1 MTQIIDSETQTA
13 AASGYD
19 PAVIEPRWQQAWRDA
34 NAFQTPPEPVE
45 GARDVHVLNS
55 HPFTSGAA
63 HMGHVRSY
71 SIGDAHARF
80 CRARGDSVLYSLGFD
95 AFGLPAELGAIEH
108 SMAPREWVDTCAARM
123 REQFDGLGFS
133 FDWSRTFM
141 SCDEDIYRW
150 SQWLFLVLLEGGFIY
165 ERQGSIDWCESCN
178 TVLARVQAEGGQC
191 WRCHGPVRL
200 VRRSQW
206 YVRGSAYAEENDR
219 RLADLTAW
227 NKGAIGAQRS
237 VLGRVDGIELDAKTV
252 DGLALTLF
260 TPHAASAEEAE
271 FALLSPNH
279 PDIERWTAA
288 PGVRSKLEGLRD
300 AGWQRDDRKLQEVT
314 VVETSLSVFAPGI
327 SRPLPVLIS
336 SSVDA
341 RFGPTAA
348 LGIPS
353 VDRTDKAIL
362 EQLASAAATPHD
374 DRGTLRH
381 ASVWRGPK
389 ATLATRPAQRF
400 RTGDFPISRQRAW
413 GTPIP
418 IVHCDACGT
427 VPVPLDQLPVRLP
440 DDLVVS
446 AEGNALLERPDFL
459 ECECPSCGGP
469 ARRETDTLDCHFD
482 ACSQQYPLPAPTA
495 DRADALLTHPELQR
509 WVPVECYINGADTG
523 NFVLDQRTTSKMLR
537 DLGHFTWLPDGECYR
552 TTFTHE
558 MVQLDGR
565 KMSKH
570 LGNTVTPY
578 EIVERYGADALRLA
592 TLHAAAPA
600 KAFTWD
606 DSLLTYS
613 TSFLR
618 RLWAYAE
625 PRLSAGSGPAE
636 LDLSDGLRRKLAGW
650 CDTAVTKVTE
660 NYARLDMHRATRNV
674 ISLLER
680 IEDFEARVVARREPT
695 ASDREAIVYA
705 LRVLLQ
711 LLTPVAP
718 HIAQELWARSG
729 SEGFVADAGWPV
741 PVAA

>member
-1 MTQIIDSETQTA
+1 MRVRVPSGASSVGNHGLTQITELLQTE
-13 AASGYD
+13 GYD
-19 PAVIEPRWQQAWRDA
+19 PRAIEPKWQQAWRSA
-34 NAFQTPPEPVE
+34 NAFQTPAAPVE
-45 GARDVHVLNS
+45 GREDVHVLNS
-55 HPFTSGAA
+55 HPFTSGSA

-80 CRARGDSVLYSLGFD
+80 RRARGDSVLYSLGFD
-95 AFGLPAELGAIEH
+95 AFGLPAELSAIEH
-108 SMAPREWVDTCAARM
+108 DVTPREWVDTCAAQM
-123 REQFDGLGFS
+123 RAQFDAMGFS

-165 ERQGSIDWCESCN
+165 EREGSVDWCESCN
-178 TVLARVQAEGGQC
+178 TVLARQQAEGGQC

-206 YVRGSAYAEENDR
+206 YVRGRAYAEENDR
-219 RLADLTAW
+219 RLGELTGW

-237 VLGRVDGIELDAKTV
+237 VLGRVDGVELDAKTL

-260 TPHAASAEEAE
+260 TPHAGAVEAAE

-279 PDIERWTAA
+279 PEIDRWTTA
-288 PGVRSKLEGLRD
+288 PEVREQLEGLRD
-300 AGWQRDDRKLQEVT
+300 AGWQRDDRKLEEVA
-314 VVETSLSVFAPGI
+314 VVQTSHLVFAPGLT
-327 SRPLPVLIS
+327 RPLPVLIS
-336 SSVDA
+336 PSVDA
-341 RFGPTAA
+341 RFGPTAV

-353 VDRTDKAIL
+353 VDRTDKAIFA
-362 EQLASAAATPHD
+362 QLGSSAG
-374 DRGTLRH
+374 RGALRH
-381 ASVWRGPK
+381 GGTWRGSK
-389 ATLATRPAQRF
+389 QVLATRPAKRF
-400 RTGDFPISRQRAW
+400 RAADFPISRQRAW

-418 IVHCDACGT
+418 IVHCESCGT

-446 AEGNALLERPDFL
+446 AEGNALLDRPDFL
-459 ECECPSCGGP
+459 ECACPRCDGP

-495 DRADALLTHPELQR
+495 DRGDALLTHPELQR

-570 LGNTVTPY
+570 LGNTVIPH
-578 EIVERYGADALRLA
+578 EIVERFGADTLRLA
-592 TLHAAAPA
+592 MLHAAAPA

-606 DSLLTYS
+606 ESLLTYS
-613 TSFLR
+613 SGFLR
-618 RLWAYAE
+618 RLWTYAE
-625 PRLSAGSGPAE
+625 PRLSAAPSAPRE
-636 LDLSDGLRRKLAGW
+636 LDLEDGLRRRLAGW
-650 CDTAVTKVTE
+650 CDTAVAKITE
-660 NYARLDMHRATRNV
+660 NYERLDMHRAARNLV
-674 ISLLER
+674 TLFER
-680 IEDFEARVVARREPT
+680 IEDFEARVTARREPT
-695 ASDREAIVYA
+695 AEDREAVVYA
-705 LRVLLQ
+705 LC
-711 LLTPVAP
+711 
-718 HIAQELWARSG
+718 
-729 SEGFVADAGWPV
+729 
-741 PVAA
+741 

>member
-1 MTQIIDSETQTA
+1 MA
-13 AASGYD
+13 G
-19 PAVIEPRWQQAWRDA
+19 R
-34 NAFQTPPEPVE
+34 
-45 GARDVHVLNS
+45 RDVHVLNS

-80 CRARGDSVLYSLGFD
+80 RRARGDSVLYSLGFD
-95 AFGLPAELGAIEH
+95 AFGLPAELGALEH
-108 SMAPREWVDTCAARM
+108 GLPPREWVDTCAARM
-123 REQFDGLGFS
+123 REQFDALGFS

-165 ERQGSIDWCESCN
+165 EREGSIDWCESCT
-178 TVLARVQAEGGQC
+178 TVLARAQAEGGQC
-191 WRCHGPVRL
+191 WRCHGPVQL

-219 RLADLTAW
+219 RLTELTAW

-237 VLGRVDGIELDAKTV
+237 VLGRVDGVELDAKTL

-260 TPHAASAEEAE
+260 TPHAGAAATAE

-279 PDIERWTAA
+279 PEIARWTAA
-288 PGVRSKLEGLRD
+288 PGVREQLEGLRD
-300 AGWQRDDRKLQEVT
+300 AGWQRDDRKLEEVA
-314 VVETSLSVFAPGI
+314 VVETSLSVFAGGI

-336 SSVDA
+336 PSVDA
-341 RFGPTAA
+341 RFGPTAV
-348 LGIPS
+348 LGVPS
-353 VDRTDKAIL
+353 ADRTDKAIL
-362 EQLASAAATPHD
+362 EQLANAAAA
-374 DRGTLRH
+374 RGALRH
-381 ASVWRGPK
+381 TGVWRGKETP
-389 ATLATRPAQRF
+389 LVTRPAKRF
-400 RTGDFPISRQRAW
+400 RAADFPISRQRAW

-427 VPVPLDQLPVRLP
+427 VPLRLDQLPVRLP
-440 DDLVVS
+440 DDLTVS

-459 ECECPSCGGP
+459 ETECPACGGP

-482 ACSQQYPLPAPTA
+482 AGSQQYPLPAPTA
-495 DRADALLTHPELQR
+495 DRGASLLTHPELQR

-523 NFVLDQRTTSKMLR
+523 NFVLDQRTISKMLR
-537 DLGHFTWLPDGECYR
+537 DLGHFTWMPDGECYR
-552 TTFTHE
+552 TTYTHE

-578 EIVERYGADALRLA
+578 EIVEQLGADTLRFA

-606 DSLLTYS
+606 ESLLTYS
-613 TSFLR
+613 RAFLR
-618 RLWAYAE
+618 RLWAYAQ
-625 PRLSAGSGPAE
+625 PRLSAAPGPPPE
-636 LDLSDGLRRKLAGW
+636 LDLSDGLRRRLATW
-650 CDTAVTKVTE
+650 CDTAVLRITE
-660 NYARLDMHRATRNV
+660 NYDRLDMHRATRNLMA
-674 ISLLER
+674 LLER

-695 ASDREAIVYA
+695 SEDRDATVYA
-705 LRVLLQ
+705 LGLLIR
-711 LLTPVAP
+711 LLAPVAP
-718 HIAQELWARSG
+718 HIAEELWELSG
-729 SEGFVADAGWPV
+729 AEGFVADAGWPTS
-741 PVAA
+741 